1 MSRTLRMNH
10 LDHVISEFLFSNHSV
25 CTFWHNNGLIFA
37 CDLEERKDTPS
48 ATLLFLRPDQQHS
61 RAIQRR
67 LSTEKT
73 HQDIGRHMWQQHVP
87 TRNYSSAWK
96 RRSLLARVTA
106 THAASFLGQRR
117 ATGNGSLSIAIL
129 SALRKS
135 LSDQKHNRCAAR
147 LIRKKLLATVH
158 PASDRATHCCFLA
171 SKVLTLLFKTS
182 AQISQIPVFLKI
194 FSPASVTN

>member
-1 MSRTLRMNH
+1 MAPLLNRYIQAYHEMSRTLRMNH

-96 RRSLLARVTA
+96 GSSLLARVTA
-106 THAASFLGQRR
+106 THAAFCSDSFRR
-117 ATGNGSLSIAIL
+117 TSASARSTTERCICGSNTCQQGATLPKGRLALCSHLSLPNM
-129 SALRKS
+129 R
-135 LSDQKHNRCAAR
+135 H
-147 LIRKKLLATVH
+147 
-158 PASDRATHCCFLA
+158 
-171 SKVLTLLFKTS
+171 S
-182 AQISQIPVFLKI
+182 AQITSAKH
-194 FSPASVTN
+194 A